1 VENLISSLEQNL
13 KELYRKA
20 IDADSQINELK
31 KQGHGKFDAIFKD
44 DTLFDTKADKF
55 MPYLE
60 ETAEQILSLKN
71 SELNAQT
78 QQADIELVV
87 KKLHILH
94 QTIGNFK
101 GVLKSG

>member
-1 VENLISSLEQNL
+1 MENLISSLEQNL

-20 IDADSQINELK
+20 IDADSHINELK
-31 KQGHGKFDAIFKD
+31 KQGHGKFEAIFKD
-44 DTLFDTKADKF
+44 DRLFTTKADKF

-60 ETAEQILSLKN
+60 ETAEQILTLKN
-71 SELNAQT
+71 SELGVEA

-87 KKLHILH
+87 KKLHMLH

-101 GVLKSG
+101 GVLKS